1 MTEPPRINF
10 FVNKRKNYLQSRPLH
25 KQLPTEDYLLS
36 RVHILPHFSQMTQG
50 GLNFDELMGEIEKK
64 KKVKENQRITAA
76 RDSSRGE
83 DERLNRNRS
92 W

>member
-1 MTEPPRINF
+1 M
-10 FVNKRKNYLQSRPLH
+10 
-25 KQLPTEDYLLS
+25 
-36 RVHILPHFSQMTQG
+36 PHFSQMTQG

-92 W
+92 WCHRRERSG